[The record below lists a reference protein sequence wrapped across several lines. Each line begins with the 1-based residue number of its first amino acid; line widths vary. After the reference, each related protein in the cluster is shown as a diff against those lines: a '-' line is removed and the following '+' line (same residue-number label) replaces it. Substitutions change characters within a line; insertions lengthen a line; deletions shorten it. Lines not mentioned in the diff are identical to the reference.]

1 MTNTMK
7 SHKLHCKFSKQN
19 QIHKKQS
26 HQSDE
31 DTHHS
36 PLTTPHH
43 PPSHLPVSLV
53 SLVSPVS
60 PVSLV
65 SPRNDRNDRNTETS
79 DTGID
84 KKPAHL
90 SNMMS
95 QLFRVRS
102 PIFRWTPFPWK
113 FTECDLNSI
122 VPSEAIHLSD
132 IRSWGH
138 TLLLNHST

>member
-1 MTNTMK
+1 MMTNTMK

-36 PLTTPHH
+36 PLLTIPRPIFPFRLFRLFHLYRPFHLFRPETTET
-43 PPSHLPVSLV
+43 
-53 SLVSPVS
+53 
-60 PVSLV
+60 
-65 SPRNDRNDRNTETS
+65 TETS

-102 PIFRWTPFPWK
+102 PIFRWIPFPWK

>member
-1 MTNTMK
+1 MK

-19 QIHKKQS
+19 QIHKNNHTNPTKTLT
-26 HQSDE
+26 
-31 DTHHS
+31 THHS
-36 PLTTPHH
+36 SPS
-43 PPSHLPVSLV
+43 PSHLPVSLV

-84 KKPAHL
+84 KSLAHL

-95 QLFRVRS
+95 QLFRVKITNLQMD
-102 PIFRWTPFPWK
+102 PIPMEVYRM
-113 FTECDLNSI
+113 
-122 VPSEAIHLSD
+122 
-132 IRSWGH
+132 
-138 TLLLNHST
+138 